1 MQTVKRR
8 CAQTA
13 HISLHSFNFQ
23 RARTQNK
30 QHTRT
35 SGVLPSCIQNFVTS
49 VSTRA
54 PFRPSAS
61 LRLFVFG
68 EALSRVSRRDPQEEK
83 CKHPSF
89 SRHTQCLLGFFTA
102 AAASLGSLRKEKRR
116 KSGPI
121 PESAPLIRV
130 FPPRI
135 LPNPR
140 PSPAGLCENQTTNP
154 YSRHSASETST
165 ASWSCSARLIAAK
178 P

>member
-68 EALSRVSRRDPQEEK
+68 EALSREGCRCPQEEK
-83 CKHPSF
+83 CKPMSF
-89 SRHTQCLLGFFTA
+89 SRHTQCLQEIFA
-102 AAASLGSLRKEKRR
+102 PADQKSCSRKTPRGG
-116 KSGPI
+116 KSGKLPESPAPI
-121 PESAPLIRV
+121 PAKSPESGPCCRESRPATVRPQSHKAAIRLRI
-130 FPPRI
+130 PP
-135 LPNPR
+135 P
-140 PSPAGLCENQTTNP
+140 PAD
-154 YSRHSASETST
+154 H
-165 ASWSCSARLIAAK
+165 ARRA
-178 P
+178 

>member
-68 EALSRVSRRDPQEEK
+68 EALSREGCRCPQEGK
-83 CKHPSF
+83 TPVVVFFLHFLIYSQNLGVGGIFTIKHPRLAQDSF
-89 SRHTQCLLGFFTA
+89 CA
-102 AAASLGSLRKEKRR
+102 AARVRR
-116 KSGPI
+116 FVGLFSAILPSGRSEAPRRLPSIAPI
-121 PESAPLIRV
+121 PPC
-130 FPPRI
+130 
-135 LPNPR
+135 R
-140 PSPAGLCENQTTNP
+140 PCRS
-154 YSRHSASETST
+154 
-165 ASWSCSARLIAAK
+165 
-178 P
+178 

>member
-35 SGVLPSCIQNFVTS
+35 SGVLPSCIQIS
-49 VSTRA
+49 LRA
-54 PFRPSAS
+54 FHLASRSIPSAS

-68 EALSRVSRRDPQEEK
+68 EALSRVSRRKPQEEK
-83 CKHPSF
+83 CSLMSF
-89 SRHTQCLLGFFTA
+89 SCHAQCLQGFFTG
-102 AAASLGSLRKEKRR
+102 AAASLGSLRKVKRR

-121 PESAPLIRV
+121 PESTPLIRAKS
-130 FPPRI
+130 PRI
-135 LPNPR
+135 FPNLALRRRILHPGR
-140 PSPAGLCENQTTNP
+140 
-154 YSRHSASETST
+154 
-165 ASWSCSARLIAAK
+165 
-178 P
+178 